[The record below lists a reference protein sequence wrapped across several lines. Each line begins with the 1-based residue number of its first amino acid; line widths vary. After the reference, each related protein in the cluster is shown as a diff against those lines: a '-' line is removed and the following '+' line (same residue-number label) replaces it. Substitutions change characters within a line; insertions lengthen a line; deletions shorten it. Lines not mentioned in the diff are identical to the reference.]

1 MDLTLI
7 WLNSEKINAI
17 MATILVVTIVFF
29 YFLSINVFKWFGKDV
44 HSSVLVLLI
53 SSNRRTP

>member
-17 MATILVVTIVFF
+17 MATILVVTIVF

-53 SSNRRTP
+53 SLNRRTP